1 MSTALLLTI
10 AIAGVLIL
18 LLMVI
23 KAKVHPF
30 VALLVVSFMVAL
42 ATGIP
47 VDNIMKAITGGMGGL
62 LGSITI
68 IIGLGAM
75 LGGMIEASNGAESLA
90 QRFTRSLGP
99 KHTVAA
105 LTMAAFILGI
115 PVFFEV
121 GFIIVVPIIYG
132 FSKVAHVS
140 PLKFGLPMAGVMLA
154 VHVALP
160 THPGAAAAGAMLGAD
175 IGWLMMVGIA
185 IAIPASIVGYVT
197 ARSMNRRHYAL
208 SIEVLEQMQLS
219 KPEPSTLPESSL
231 LPSHPA
237 VPGAGLIASLIVIP
251 IGIILLGTIA
261 AATLPADNLLRKAMV
276 LAGTPAVAL
285 LIALA
290 LATYF
295 LALRRGWSK
304 DKISDVMSAAIPTSA
319 AVIMV
324 AGAGGAFGKVLVESG
339 VGKALAESLTAI
351 HLPIIPAAFIISL
364 ALRASQ
370 GSATVAIITTSGLL
384 SQAVSGMSH
393 MQLVL
398 VTLSACFGGLGLSH
412 VNDAGFWVVTRYL
425 GLSVADGLKTW
436 TVLTTVMGLVGFVI
450 IQMLWFII

>member
-1 MSTALLLTI
+1 
-10 AIAGVLIL
+10 
-18 LLMVI
+18 
-23 KAKVHPF
+23 
-30 VALLVVSFMVAL
+30 
-42 ATGIP
+42 
-47 VDNIMKAITGGMGGL
+47 MKAITGGMGGL

-185 IAIPASIVGYVT
+185 IAIPASIVGYFT

-219 KPEPSTLPESSL
+219 KPESSTLPESSTA
-231 LPSHPA
+231 PGHQA

-261 AATLPADNLLRKAMV
+261 ATTLPADNLLRKAMV

-304 DKISDVMSAAIPTSA
+304 DKISEVMSAAIPTSA

-436 TVLTTVMGLVGFVI
+436 TVLTTVMGLVGFMI
-450 IQMLWFII
+450 IQIVWFII

>member
-175 IGWLMMVGIA
+175 IGWLMIVGIA
-185 IAIPASIVGYVT
+185 IAIPASIVGYFT

-219 KPEPSTLPESSL
+219 KPESSTAPG
-231 LPSHPA
+231 HQA

-261 AATLPADNLLRKAMV
+261 ATTLPADNLLRKAMV

-436 TVLTTVMGLVGFVI
+436 TVLTTVMGLVGFMI
-450 IQMLWFII
+450 IQILWFII

>member
-160 THPGAAAAGAMLGAD
+160 THPGAAAAGAMLGTD

-185 IAIPASIVGYVT
+185 IAIPASIVGYFT

-219 KPEPSTLPESSL
+219 KPESSTLPESSTA
-231 LPSHPA
+231 PGHQA

-261 AATLPADNLLRKAMV
+261 ATTLPADNLLRKAMV

-436 TVLTTVMGLVGFVI
+436 TVLTTVMGLVGFMI
-450 IQMLWFII
+450 IQILWFII

>member
-62 LGSITI
+62 LGSIT

-185 IAIPASIVGYVT
+185 IAIPASIVGYFT

-219 KPEPSTLPESSL
+219 KPESSTLPESSTA
-231 LPSHPA
+231 PGHQA

-261 AATLPADNLLRKAMV
+261 AATLPADNLLRKTMV

>member
-185 IAIPASIVGYVT
+185 IAIPASIVGYFT

-219 KPEPSTLPESSL
+219 KPEPSRLPG
-231 LPSHPA
+231 HQA

>member
-185 IAIPASIVGYVT
+185 IAIPASIVGYFT

-219 KPEPSTLPESSL
+219 KPESSTAPG
-231 LPSHPA
+231 HQA

-261 AATLPADNLLRKAMV
+261 ATTLPADNLLRKAMV

-304 DKISDVMSAAIPTSA
+304 DKISEVMSAAIPTSA

-436 TVLTTVMGLVGFVI
+436 TVLTTVMGLVGFMI
-450 IQMLWFII
+450 IQIVWFII

>member
-185 IAIPASIVGYVT
+185 IAIPASIVGYFT

-219 KPEPSTLPESSL
+219 KPESSTLPESSTA
-231 LPSHPA
+231 PGHQA

-261 AATLPADNLLRKAMV
+261 ATTLPADNLLRKAMV

-436 TVLTTVMGLVGFVI
+436 TVLTTVMGLVGFMI
-450 IQMLWFII
+450 IQILWFII

>member
-185 IAIPASIVGYVT
+185 IAIPASIVGYFT

-219 KPEPSTLPESSL
+219 KPESSTLPESSTV
-231 LPSHPA
+231 PGHQA

-261 AATLPADNLLRKAMV
+261 ATTLPADNLLRKTMV

-436 TVLTTVMGLVGFVI
+436 TVLTTVMGLVGFMI
-450 IQMLWFII
+450 IQIVWFII